1 MTRYYNDVGAV
12 FTHDYEGNEVQF
24 ITVDTA
30 ANGVVVAVT
39 STPKTIE
46 FLRSGVYLLQADTDV
61 NYTITQAPPDN
72 IGGTATATAATSD
85 DSYFRQDE
93 AVYIAFRKGSKMS
106 VITDIT
112 ANLEVKPTEK

>member
-39 STPKTIE
+39 STAKTIE
-46 FLRSGVYLLQADTDV
+46 FLRSGV
-61 NYTITQAPPDN
+61 
-72 IGGTATATAATSD
+72 
-85 DSYFRQDE
+85 
-93 AVYIAFRKGSKMS
+93 
-106 VITDIT
+106 
-112 ANLEVKPTEK
+112 